1 MSKNMDD
8 LEVAYTMTNQNK
20 IDELEN
26 DLLDMSCE
34 IDKLHQ
40 LLALVVSLMENN
52 LIDDY
57 DIKYT
62 VMNKIQQS
70 ITPYYQAALPF
81 DQFLKLNKSKGK
93 K

>member
-1 MSKNMDD
+1 
-8 LEVAYTMTNQNK
+8 
-20 IDELEN
+20 
-26 DLLDMSCE
+26 
-34 IDKLHQ
+34 
-40 LLALVVSLMENN
+40 LALVVSLMENN